1 MSDATTETEQAAED
15 EAPQPAPDPVRDEL
29 AQKLA
34 ADLGDDLLDTVVER
48 GDIWIRVANGAWR
61 RTFEL
66 LRDRHDFTFFSFLSG
81 LDWLR
86 SPVQST
92 RYEQVYQ
99 PAPEAE
105 ASAAESGDTA
115 DETVSAD
122 TAEGE
127 TPAEQASAAESGETA
142 EEPAPEQTGSTY
154 ETGVAGGDTRFQ
166 VFARVYDPDR
176 KIGITVKA
184 DLDEDNPTVETI
196 TPLYRGADW
205 HERETWEMFGFVF
218 DGHPGLRH
226 LYLPTEF
233 EGFPLRKDFPL
244 LAREVKP
251 WPGLVDV
258 EPIPAHL
265 MPSGDEGGEAA
276 S

>member
-29 AQKLA
+29 AAKLA

-61 RTFEL
+61 RTFEI
-66 LRDRHDFTFFSFLSG
+66 LRDRHDFAFFSFLSG

-105 ASAAESGDTA
+105 A

-127 TPAEQASAAESGETA
+127 TPAEQA

-154 ETGVAGGDTRFQ
+154 ETGVVGGDTRFQ
-166 VFARVYDPDR
+166 VFARVYDPER
-176 KIGITVKA
+176 KFGITVKA

-196 TPLYRGADW
+196 TSLYRGADW